1 MTWKELECSA
11 SRTTRKRAGAEKR
24 VLFSHS
30 PYLAERKCLQIP
42 FAANLECQ
50 YKLKRQAYKEA
61 LR

>member
-1 MTWKELECSA
+1 MTWKELECSV

-30 PYLAERKCLQIP
+30 PYFSGTKVPANTV
-42 FAANLECQ
+42 AANLACQ
-50 YKLKRQAYKEA
+50 YKLERQAYKEA